1 MDEMIFGVEC
11 SIEVERLR
19 SVVESYESGADR
31 ALVAY
36 FLNVDFHQYC
46 SRMGM
51 FDIPKSK
58 EGRLRRPT
66 WIGGFSITAIK
77 DYIWDAISTGMDKE
91 DDVVDPALIRG
102 KMNFDFIDNFSH
114 EKELINELITE
125 AVYRWNKEVKKA
137 AEEEEKASSHDDSGK
152 IPAVLEKEEE
162 DDQERGQG
170 DRATASQA
178 VSTTS
183 PLVPVIRLNPL
194 PHTELKSYE
203 FEIKIKKNINQL
215 LDENKDIKDEE
226 ITTKLM
232 ENDVIRK
239 RIEELQSYSFSPLI
253 KACRRQKEPHRIT
266 TKEGV
271 IEIMVKQIS
280 EKSTTNVELRDLIV
294 VTLGP
299 RIFELHR
306 HNFENLCTEARRRVK
321 EKREAQAKSQEGTA
335 SKTAKKGRM
344 SLGSLAASLGKAKPK
359 PPTRGLGRA
368 KPKPPTHGLTR
379 PSHRMQPQLQSRLQ
393 LQPQPSQQTTTQ
405 VRPGTK
411 LDSIPLARIV
421 EVMTNVM
428 YQKPKLTMSELRYY
442 VIHALGATN
451 LKCYKV
457 IQLDYQAIYD
467 EVTNICN
474 KVIQAVKDY
483 RVEVCLKS
491 LQQYAENMKR
501 PVKKRRNMGY
511 KLPEV
516 IDIRSPPARKKEEQS
531 TSLPNLDTD
540 GLEIIKVQKDGDDII
555 LIEGDLVKLDTVTV
569 KQEPED
575 KPRIS
580 VKQEPDDK
588 SSIPVKRED
597 EDQQQTIETREKI
610 IGSIEI
616 IKKEELDVI
625 KPIVEDPPL
634 EDPKPV
640 EEHLAADPDPIP
652 DAIEEDPVD
661 PSGGIGDTERTGEP
675 AGVPGT
681 EAENQLSGVVPGEP
695 APPPVVEET
704 QTEPP
709 IPAKENQVEPQIST
723 GEPVPNPVI
732 EETQTEPPIP
742 AKGNQAEPQISTGK
756 AEIDDT
762 DWPVSKDQIEG
773 ILIVAMAEPNYLD
786 YTIDDL
792 LARIRKSTG
801 SSFHPFRSQIAVLA
815 ARAKDNR
822 IEEDVRDS
830 ARIQEEER
838 KEAEREQELEKER
851 QKQRELEEQ
860 QEREREEQRKKK
872 KREEMKARAEAERVE
887 TLELISIEEREYRK
901 DRKERH
907 KQKKQQIVKGSH
919 WEEVMARTK
928 IVAFSGE
935 AEDLETMSWECWR
948 KLTERKEYL
957 RISESERDGQQG
969 TIKNKMKSFRK
980 EKVKGLAKTLPK
992 SLNLQGLRDEV
1003 VKIMDNENFR
1013 EITFAELVYSVQ
1025 RSTNED
1031 LGSGLSIVRALF
1043 DEVREQMEEQEQA
1056 DIAEKEAQERQLEQ
1070 DRIREA
1076 EAREK
1081 EEAERQRREEAE
1093 RRENELKEKQKEATR
1108 RRLMVAIKN
1117 RGDKRRGGAHTE
1129 INESLPMEEKI
1140 VKNRIRCL
1148 LNLGNN
1154 LRIYTVDDAMTSL
1167 KSYYNISFRRSE
1179 LEVKRVLEEVREELI
1194 EKEEET
1200 EIDENNN
1207 LIPDDELDEETRLLI
1222 EEVQENDPTY
1232 YPEMDQET
1240 DDEEDKPE
1248 PGTSTTVQIRGARQK
1263 RPKGRTWHEQAFR
1276 ANKAELWRTR
1286 RIGRRKGY
1294 FEKPASQSS
1303 DKSTKRKPGQ
1313 RAIEEIKHYQ
1323 EGTELVINS
1332 VAFMWYVRELLHNI
1346 WKDELLPMRFKD
1358 GIRMQTAAVEALQE
1372 ATEAYLIQMF
1382 TYVNLAANHR
1392 RTRKAKRDNKGITI
1406 TDEDLQLIRII
1417 TSNFEG
1423 CVLKESEK
1431 FGATS
1436 KIGDNEKEV
1445 KYGKPEEEE
1454 GEPKPKRA
1462 RKGKPKKK

>member
-1 MDEMIFGVEC
+1 
-11 SIEVERLR
+11 
-19 SVVESYESGADR
+19 
-31 ALVAY
+31 
-36 FLNVDFHQYC
+36 
-46 SRMGM
+46 
-51 FDIPKSK
+51 
-58 EGRLRRPT
+58 
-66 WIGGFSITAIK
+66 
-77 DYIWDAISTGMDKE
+77 
-91 DDVVDPALIRG
+91 
-102 KMNFDFIDNFSH
+102 
-114 EKELINELITE
+114 
-125 AVYRWNKEVKKA
+125 
-137 AEEEEKASSHDDSGK
+137 
-152 IPAVLEKEEE
+152 
-162 DDQERGQG
+162 
-170 DRATASQA
+170 
-178 VSTTS
+178 
-183 PLVPVIRLNPL
+183 
-194 PHTELKSYE
+194 
-203 FEIKIKKNINQL
+203 
-215 LDENKDIKDEE
+215 
-226 ITTKLM
+226 
-232 ENDVIRK
+232 
-239 RIEELQSYSFSPLI
+239 
-253 KACRRQKEPHRIT
+253 
-266 TKEGV
+266 
-271 IEIMVKQIS
+271 
-280 EKSTTNVELRDLIV
+280 
-294 VTLGP
+294 
-299 RIFELHR
+299 
-306 HNFENLCTEARRRVK
+306 
-321 EKREAQAKSQEGTA
+321 
-335 SKTAKKGRM
+335 
-344 SLGSLAASLGKAKPK
+344 
-359 PPTRGLGRA
+359 
-368 KPKPPTHGLTR
+368 
-379 PSHRMQPQLQSRLQ
+379 
-393 LQPQPSQQTTTQ
+393 
-405 VRPGTK
+405 
-411 LDSIPLARIV
+411 
-421 EVMTNVM
+421 M
-428 YQKPKLTMSELRYY
+428 YQKPKLTMSELRYH

-457 IQLDYQAIYD
+457 IQLDYQAVYD

-474 KVIQAVKDY
+474 KVIQGVKDY

-501 PVKKRRNMGY
+501 PVKKRKDMGY
-511 KLPEV
+511 RLPEV
-516 IDIRSPPARKKEEQS
+516 IDIRSPPAKKKEDQS

-555 LIEGDLVKLDTVTV
+555 LVEGDLVQLDTVTV
-569 KQEPED
+569 KQEPDDE
-575 KPRIS
+575 PRIS
-580 VKQEPDDK
+580 VKREPVDK
-588 SSIPVKRED
+588 SSIPDKRKD

-616 IKKEELDVI
+616 IKKEELDVN
-625 KPIVEDPPL
+625 KPIVEDPSL

-640 EEHLAADPDPIP
+640 KEHLAADPDPIP

-661 PSGGIGDTERTGEP
+661 PSGGNGDMEQTGEP

-695 APPPVVEET
+695 
-704 QTEPP
+704 
-709 IPAKENQVEPQIST
+709 
-723 GEPVPNPVI
+723 VPNPVI

-742 AKGNQAEPQISTGK
+742 AKENQAEPQISTGEV
-756 AEIDDT
+756 EIDDT

-773 ILIVAMAEPNYLD
+773 ILIVAMAEPNYMD

-792 LARIRKSTG
+792 LARIRKSTATN
-801 SSFHPFRSQIAVLA
+801 FHPFRSQVAILA

-822 IEEDVRDS
+822 IEEDVRAS

-860 QEREREEQRKKK
+860 QEREREEQRKEK
-872 KREEMKARAEAERVE
+872 KRKEMKARAEAEKAQ
-887 TLELISIEEREYRK
+887 TIELINIEEREYK
-901 DRKERH
+901 EDRKKRH
-907 KQKKQQIVKGSH
+907 QLKKQQIVKGSH

-935 AEDLETMSWECWR
+935 AEDLEMMSQECWR
-948 KLTERKEYL
+948 KLTERREYL

-992 SLNLQGLRDEV
+992 SLDLQRLRDEV
-1003 VKIMDNENFR
+1003 VKIMDVENFR
-1013 EITFAELVYSVQ
+1013 EITFPELVYSIQ

-1031 LGSGLSIVRALF
+1031 LGSGLSIVRALY
-1043 DEVREQMEEQEQA
+1043 DEVREQIEEQEQA
-1056 DIAEKEAQERQLEQ
+1056 DIAEKEAQERQLEE

-1081 EEAERQRREEAE
+1081 EEAERQKKEEAE
-1093 RRENELKEKQKEATR
+1093 RQKKEEAERKENELKEKQKEATR
-1108 RRLMVAIKN
+1108 RRLMVEIRN
-1117 RGDKRRGGAHTE
+1117 RGDRRRAGAHTVVDE
-1129 INESLPMEEKI
+1129 PLPMEEKI
-1140 VKNRIRCL
+1140 VKNRIKCL

-1154 LRIYTVDDAMTSL
+1154 LRIYTVEDAMTSL

-1179 LEVKRVLEEVREELI
+1179 LEVKRVLEEVRKVLI
-1194 EKEEET
+1194 DEDEET

-1207 LIPDDELDEETRLLI
+1207 LIPDNEIDEETRLLI

-1248 PGTSTTVQIRGARQK
+1248 PGTSTTVQTRGARQK
-1263 RPKGRTWHEQAFR
+1263 RPKGKTWHEQAFR

-1323 EGTELVINS
+1323 EGTELVINP
-1332 VAFMWYVRELLHNI
+1332 VAFMWFVRELLHNI
-1346 WKDELLPMRFKD
+1346 WKDELLPVRFKD

-1406 TDEDLQLIRII
+1406 TEEDLQLIRII

-1423 CVLKESEK
+1423 CELKESEK